1 MSTAFEIPL
10 GPEAQKFNIQ
20 LAGVTYNLMIVWNEA
35 SNCWMLDIA
44 DRLEVPILQGIPL
57 ITGIDLLRQYE
68 YLGFGGSLIV
78 QTDHNPN
85 AVPTLQN
92 LGLTGRV
99 YFVTEP

>member
-10 GPEAQKFNIQ
+10 SPEAQKFNIQ
-20 LAGVTYNLMIVWNEA
+20 LAGVTYNITVAWCA
-35 SNCWMLDIA
+35 PAACWLFDIA
-44 DRLEVPILQGIPL
+44 DRAEVPILQGIPL
-57 ITGIDLLRQYE
+57 VTGIDLLKQYE

-85 AVPTLQN
+85 AVPTLEN